1 MAKILYKLGL
11 AAYDHRKKFIAAW
24 VAVLA
29 VTGVLMTSFMGTL
42 SNTFT
47 LPGTDTQRVLT
58 LVYDNIPELSGGTA
72 TAVFQTTDHTP
83 FTAEQEKKI
92 SEAASII
99 GKQEPVR
106 SSIDPF
112 EMQKQLDSA
121 ATQVS
126 DGEGS
131 IAENEQKLSDGRDQI
146 RDGEQQLAEAKKQL
160 ADGETALAENEQKLS
175 DGRAQLEA
183 SRPELTAA
191 RQQLAQAQAQIS
203 AGEKKLTEGRTKLAA
218 GEEEY
223 NANKAKIDE
232 GISQLTSG
240 LGVSDLSEVPVAIQ
254 AGEEQANAAINQIA
268 TSLGA
273 PAGTPADTLL
283 AQLTNQLTQLEQQ
296 KSQLEA
302 AGLTDSSAYQKVSQ
316 GIQSIQ
322 TVIAGINQAQQALTN
337 LAAAK
342 DSYNTLSTAEEQ
354 LAASRPQLEAARAE
368 IERGQAELDAAK
380 AQYAEGLQKY
390 QNGEATFRVNEG
402 LISSGEQQL
411 AEGRKELEAG
421 RKLIEENTA
430 KLDEAKA
437 QLADGEKQLTDGKE
451 QLELGKRMAALT
463 QNMRFVNEA
472 RTTAISQI
480 VFYGQTYALTEKQR
494 ADLNSIKPAL
504 EEAGI
509 ATYFSSEITQDLNS
523 IVGITELLGF
533 ILAGIVLIVM
543 LGTVVAAGLPLFV
556 ALFGVALGVG
566 GTLALSSVIDMQSI
580 TPVLALMLGLAVGID
595 YSLFIVH
602 RHRTQLI
609 AGMPMRES
617 VARAIG
623 TSGTAVFFA
632 GLTVMIALAALVVS
646 DLPFLYILGFSAAFT
661 VLNAVLLSISLTPAL
676 LGVIGE
682 RLLTKKARKQRAKAQ
697 AALNSGQS
705 ADGVISVA
713 KSAGARK
720 SPSLWWVTTLTKKPW
735 LSTLLCV
742 IVLGVFAGP
751 ALQMQTALPDGAT
764 EPYGSQAQKAYEIT
778 SDEFGAGYNG
788 QLLSLVKIPEAQR
801 TEKGSEETMLSV
813 AEHFMHTEGIVAAV
827 PAAYSANYEYGVL
840 QLIPSTGPA
849 EITTRNL
856 VNDLRA
862 DIPEFE
868 SSTGT
873 TIDITGQ
880 SAAMIDI
887 SERIAAVLPPYLTV
901 VVGLSLILLLL
912 IFRSLVVPLVASAGF
927 LLSLA
932 AAFGSATAVY
942 QWGWLGPIFDVHVP
956 APLMSFLPI
965 LLTGILFGLAMDY
978 QVFVVSSIRE
988 AYSHGSPARRA
999 VKEGFNLAA
1008 PVVVAAA
1015 LIMVSVFAAFIFAKL
1030 TMVRSLGFALAA
1042 GVAFDAFIVRM
1053 SLTPALMHLLG
1064 DKAWYLPKWLDKILP
1079 HVDVEG
1085 TNLTPPQASQPAS
1098 HETSQPNTPLSE
1110 ASFSNSRAPQGKDV
1124 QR

>member
-24 VAVLA
+24 IAILVAI
-29 VTGVLMTSFMGTL
+29 GILMTSFMGTL

-58 LVYDNIPELSGGTA
+58 LVRNNIPELSGGTA
-72 TAVFQTTDHTP
+72 TAVFQTIDRTP

-92 SEAASII
+92 SQATSIL
-99 GKQEPVR
+99 GKQAPVR

-112 EMQKQLDSA
+112 KMQEQLDSA
-121 ATQVS
+121 AAQIS
-126 DGEGS
+126 DGEKS
-131 IAENEQKLSDGRDQI
+131 IAENEQKLSDGQAKI
-146 RDGEQQLAEAKKQL
+146 HDGEKQLAKAKKQL
-160 ADGETALAENEQKLS
+160 TDGEAALAENEEKLS
-175 DGRAQLEA
+175 NGRAQLEA

-191 RQQLAQAQAQIS
+191 RQQLTQAQAQIS
-203 AGEKKLTEGRTKLAA
+203 AGERKLADGRA
-218 GEEEY
+218 KLAEGEKRYSDSKE
-223 NANKAKIDE
+223 KINQ
-232 GISQLTSG
+232 GISQLTSS
-240 LGVSDLSEVPVAIQ
+240 LGASNLSQVPAAIQ
-254 AGEEQANAAINQIA
+254 AGEQQANAAVEKIA
-268 TSLGA
+268 TSLGF
-273 PAGTPADTLL
+273 PPQTPADTLL

-302 AGLTDSSAYQKVSQ
+302 AGLTGSDAYQKVSQ
-316 GIQSIQ
+316 GIQHVQ
-322 TVIAGINQAQQALTN
+322 TAIAGIRQAQEALAH
-337 LAAAK
+337 LAAAS
-342 DSYNTLSTAEEQ
+342 DSYTTLRAAEQQ
-354 LAASRPQLEAARAE
+354 LEASRPQLDAARAE
-368 IERGQAELDAAK
+368 VEAGQAELNAAK
-380 AQYAEGLQKY
+380 EQYASGLQKY

-402 LISSGEQQL
+402 LITNGEKELSQ
-411 AEGRKELEAG
+411 GRKELEDG

-430 KLDEAKA
+430 KLNEAKT
-437 QLADGEKQLTDGKE
+437 QLIHGEKELADGKE
-451 QLELGKRMAALT
+451 TLQLGKRMAALT
-463 QNMRFVNEA
+463 QKMRFVNA
-472 RTTAISQI
+472 SRTTAISHI
-480 VFYGQTYALTEKQR
+480 VFHGQTYALTEEQR

-504 EEAGI
+504 EEAGV

-533 ILAGIVLIVM
+533 ILAGVVLMIM

-609 AGMPMRES
+609 AGMPIRES

-646 DLPFLYILGFSAAFT
+646 DLPFLFILGFSAAFT
-661 VLNAVLLSISLTPAL
+661 VLIAVLLSISLTPAL
-676 LGVIGE
+676 LAVIGE
-682 RLLTKKARKQRAKAQ
+682 RLLPKKARRRRAEAQ
-697 AALNSGQS
+697 AALNSEQS
-705 ADGVISVA
+705 NGGVISVA

-720 SPSLWWVTTLTKKPW
+720 NPSLWWVTTLTKKPW
-735 LSTLLCV
+735 LSALLCV
-742 IVLGVFAGP
+742 IVLGICATP
-751 ALQMQTALPDGAT
+751 ALHMQTALPDGAT

-788 QLLSLVKIPEAQR
+788 QLLSLVKIPETQR
-801 TEKGSEETMLSV
+801 TKNGSEQTLISV
-813 AEHFMHTEGIVAAV
+813 AERFMQMKGIVAAV

-840 QLIPSTGPA
+840 QLIPSSGPA

-856 VNDLRA
+856 VKDLRT
-862 DIPEFE
+862 DIPKFE
-868 SSTGT
+868 ISTGT

-887 SERIAAVLPPYLTV
+887 SERIAAVLPPYLTI
-901 VVGLSLILLLL
+901 VVGLSLILLLFV
-912 IFRSLVVPLVASAGF
+912 FRSIVVPLLASIGF

-942 QWGWLGPIFDVHVP
+942 QWGWLGWIFDVHVP

-978 QVFVVSSIRE
+978 QVFVVSSICE

-1053 SLTPALMHLLG
+1053 SLTPALMYLLG

-1079 HVDVEG
+1079 NVDVEG
-1085 TNLTPPQASQPAS
+1085 TNLTLQQALHQPSQPS
-1098 HETSQPNTPLSE
+1098 RHISDEI
-1110 ASFSNSRAPQGKDV
+1110 FSNSSSSVSTRREEV
-1124 QR
+1124 